1 MKTKHLILFAAA
13 ILLTVPA
20 IVKAQITVGTHHG
33 MTVSTISK
41 IGDLYDND
49 QLTTSYTGGI
59 YTLIPIKGRTSFQA
73 ELNYEKKG
81 RSIEPGFAGNTQEF
95 KSIYH
100 YLQVPLLVRY
110 SREFTINSHNKVYLN
125 AGPYTSALLKSEY
138 TLKTGDEMPASN
150 VNDENKT
157 PDAGILLGGG
167 FSFPMNKFILEF
179 DLRYEMGLVKM
190 GNQPDNF
197 RSKALNLTAGI
208 RF

>member
-1 MKTKHLILFAAA
+1 MKTKLLNMFAAA
-13 ILLTVPA
+13 ILITAPA

-33 MTVSTISK
+33 ITVSTISK

-49 QLTTSYTGGI
+49 QLTASYTGGI
-59 YTLIPIKGRTSFQA
+59 YTLIPISGRTSFQA

-81 RSIEPGFAGNTQEF
+81 RATEPGYAGNSQDF
-95 KSIYH
+95 KSSYH
-100 YLQVPLLVRY
+100 YLQIPLLVRY
-110 SREFTINSHNKVYLN
+110 SKEFSSKSHDMIYLN
-125 AGPYTSALLKSEY
+125 AGPYAAALLKSEL
-138 TLKTGDEMPASN
+138 TLKTGDEMPAST
-150 VNDENKT
+150 VKDENKN

-167 FSFPMNKFILEF
+167 FSFPMNKFILDL

-190 GNQPDNF
+190 DNQPDNF